1 MKEYSDEYYDEIVTK
16 ENYRNEEQST
26 EYTEKY
32 DWSKHD
38 WDNDPDWR

>member
-1 MKEYSDEYYDEIVTK
+1 MKEYSDEYHDEVVTG
-16 ENYRNEEQST
+16 EHLRNEESPV
-26 EYTEKY
+26 EYSEDY